1 MINLPENL
9 QLLGLAITTLPF
21 EYNGEIVTATVSSN
35 ISIEEL
41 ESLRDSLQ
49 TERDEMDVV
58 ETEDY
63 ILRQKSDDI
72 YFLSKIIDALKSK
85 LDGNNLQ

>member
-1 MINLPENL
+1 MSNLSESI

-21 EYNGEIVTATVSSN
+21 EYDGTIATATLSSN
-35 ISIEEL
+35 VSISDL
-41 ESLRDSLQ
+41 ESMRDALQ
-49 TERDEMDVV
+49 KERDEMDVV

-63 ILRQKSDDI
+63 ILREKSDEI
-72 YFLSKIIDALKSK
+72 YFVSKIIDALKSK

>member
-35 ISIEEL
+35 ISIEGL
-41 ESLRDSLQ
+41 ESLRDGLQ

>member
-41 ESLRDSLQ
+41 ESLRDGLQ